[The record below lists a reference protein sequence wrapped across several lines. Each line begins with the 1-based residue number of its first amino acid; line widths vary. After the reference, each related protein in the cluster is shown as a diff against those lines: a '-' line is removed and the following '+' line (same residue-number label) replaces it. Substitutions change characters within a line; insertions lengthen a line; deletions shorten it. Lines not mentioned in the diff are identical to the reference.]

1 MADYSDD
8 ITAGGTAQVAATADV
23 NRNTLFV
30 ANDDDTDFWISFGGT
45 AAATSPAILVSSG
58 DKQMWGREYREL
70 ITKAISIYG
79 ATTGKKYTLVDTKG

>member
-8 ITAGGTAQVAATADV
+8 ITAGGTAQVAAAADV
-23 NRNTLFV
+23 NRNTLIV

-45 AAATSPAILVSSG
+45 AAATSPAILVETGS
-58 DKQMWGREYREL
+58 KQFYGREYREL

-79 ATTGKKYTLVDTKG
+79 AVTAKKYTMFDTKG